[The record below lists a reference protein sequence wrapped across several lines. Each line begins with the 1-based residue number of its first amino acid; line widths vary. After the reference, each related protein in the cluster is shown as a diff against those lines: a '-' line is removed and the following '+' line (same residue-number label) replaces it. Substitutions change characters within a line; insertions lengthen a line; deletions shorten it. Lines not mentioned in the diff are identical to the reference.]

1 MSTTIVVAVRE
12 DSEGFHGR
20 VAHVAIQGDGSPAH
34 FNAAVREA
42 MRQSST
48 NLPTVARL
56 SRPVAAQPRQLTF
69 A

>member
-12 DSEGFHGR
+12 DSEAFHGK

-34 FNAAVREA
+34 FAAAVREA
-42 MRQSST
+42 MKQAGA
-48 NLPTVARL
+48 NLPNVMPR
-56 SRPVAAQPRQLTF
+56 SNIPAQELAF